1 MSWRLTFVSLESLK
15 GASAPGMLLNLDT
28 ILFFSSLFRVPTV
41 CSPSVND
48 VDLLLLFVILL
59 FLQQQHR
66 KAQIV
71 PLSCFPMILEVMSL
85 FVSE

>member
-1 MSWRLTFVSLESLK
+1 
-15 GASAPGMLLNLDT
+15 MLLNLDT
-28 ILFFSSLFRVPTV
+28 ILFFSSLLRVPTV

-48 VDLLLLFVILL
+48 ADLLLLFVILL

-66 KAQIV
+66 MAQIV
-71 PLSCFPMILEVMSL
+71 PLSCLPMILEVMSL

>member
-1 MSWRLTFVSLESLK
+1 MTFVSCDSLK
-15 GASAPGMLLNLDT
+15 GARAPGMLLNLDT
-28 ILFFSSLFRVPTV
+28 ILFFSSLLRVPTV
-41 CSPSVND
+41 GSPSVND

-59 FLQQQHR
+59 FLQQQQR

-71 PLSCFPMILEVMSL
+71 PLSCLPMILEVMSL